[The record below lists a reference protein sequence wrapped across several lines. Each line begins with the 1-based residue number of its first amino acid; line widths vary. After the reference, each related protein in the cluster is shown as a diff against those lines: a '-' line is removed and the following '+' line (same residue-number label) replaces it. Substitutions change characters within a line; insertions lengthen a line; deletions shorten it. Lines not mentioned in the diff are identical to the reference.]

1 VFTAQKDFRLT
12 DFTPTQCVLFADLKR
27 RPVVLAFDQPH
38 GSSDGGAILLSAANQ
53 RFGDGLIESLSSCLQ
68 DARQQG
74 KVDHPLTHLLRQ
86 RIYGLACG
94 YEDANDAARIGA
106 DPMHKLLAGRD
117 PIEGLDLAS
126 QPTLSRF
133 ENSVMPRSLYT
144 MGMTLAES
152 VIMRH
157 GKRRNG
163 HARLVTIDMDPTD
176 AATYGAQQLS
186 FFNTHYDNHCY
197 LPMLGFVSFDNEQ
210 DQYLCA
216 AVLRPGNVGAGTG
229 AVGVLRRL
237 IELVRGSFPKSRI
250 RVRLDGGFASPALF
264 EFLDAEPK
272 VEYVVA
278 MASNA
283 VLTSHCEEAMTVA
296 RLCSGLTDGTEHV
309 YGDTRY
315 AARSW
320 KRERRV
326 IFKAEVVKADGK
338 EARDNP
344 RFVVTSMKQ
353 SARWLYEEVYCQR
366 GDIENR
372 IKELK
377 ALDVDRTSCTNFWAN
392 QLRVLMAAA
401 AYVLLQEIR
410 LNAALTS
417 LSRAQVWTLRERLLK
432 LGARVVSTV
441 RRVVVHLPMSFP
453 WQNDFQKIAM
463 ALGTT
468 AG

>member
-12 DFTPTQCVLFADLKR
+12 DFTPTQCVLFSDLEKR
-27 RPVVLAFDQPH
+27 SVVLAFDQVH

-53 RFGDGLIESLSSCLQ
+53 RFGDGLIESLSCCLQ
-68 DARQQG
+68 DGRQQG
-74 KVDHPLTHLLRQ
+74 KVDHPLTHLMRQ

-117 PIEGLDLAS
+117 PIKGLDLAS

-133 ENSVMPRSLYT
+133 ENSVTPRSLYM
-144 MGMTLAES
+144 MGITLAES
-152 VIMRH
+152 VITRH

-197 LPMLGFVSFDNEQ
+197 LPMLGFVSFDNEP

-216 AVLRPGNVGAGTG
+216 AVLRPGNVGAATG

-237 IELVRGSFPKSRI
+237 IEWVRRSFPKSRI

-272 VEYVVA
+272 MEYVVG
-278 MASNA
+278 MPSNA
-283 VLTSHCEEAMTVA
+283 VLMRRCEEAMTVA
-296 RLCSGLTDGTEHV
+296 RLCSGLTDDTEHV

-315 AARSW
+315 AAKSW
-320 KRERRV
+320 KCERRV

-338 EARDNP
+338 EARDNRMRLTNAP
-344 RFVVTSMKQ
+344 VRGSQSVMDLFHGRRVWSFGSSSWPPGDSAAGCFVP
-353 SARWLYEEVYCQR
+353 EER
-366 GDIENR
+366 DGA
-372 IKELK
+372 K
-377 ALDVDRTSCTNFWAN
+377 
-392 QLRVLMAAA
+392 RVLSQPWNGFEYAGPAFEEAVWRAAVEWEQHFWRESA
-401 AYVLLQEIR
+401 DRGGSGRDVGFGGNWEP
-410 LNAALTS
+410 
-417 LSRAQVWTLRERLLK
+417 AQP
-432 LGARVVSTV
+432 ARG
-441 RRVVVHLPMSFP
+441 VVVQRPESGGRLR
-453 WQNDFQKIAM
+453 
-463 ALGTT
+463 LRR
-468 AG
+468 

>member
-1 VFTAQKDFRLT
+1 MT
-12 DFTPTQCVLFADLKR
+12 DFTPAQCVLFTDLER
-27 RPVVLAFDQPH
+27 RPVVLAFDQAH
-38 GSSDGGAILLSAANQ
+38 GSSDGGGILLSAANQ

-68 DARQQG
+68 DGRQQG
-74 KVDHPLTHLLRQ
+74 KVDHPLTDLMRQ

-117 PIEGLDLAS
+117 PIKGLDLAS

-133 ENSVMPRSLYT
+133 ENSVTPRSLYM

-197 LPMLGFVSFDNEQ
+197 LPMLGFVSFDNEP

-216 AVLRPGNVGAGTG
+216 AVLRPGNVGAATG
-229 AVGVLRRL
+229 AVGVLR
-237 IELVRGSFPKSRI
+237 FPKSRI

-278 MASNA
+278 MAANA
-283 VLTSHCEEAMTVA
+283 VLTRLCEEAMTVA

-315 AARSW
+315 AAKSW
-320 KRERRV
+320 RRERRV

-344 RFVVTSMKQ
+344 RFVVTNMEQ
-353 SARWLYEEVYCQR
+353 GARWLYEEVYCQR

-441 RRVVVHLPMSFP
+441 RRVLVHLPESFP

-463 ALGTT
+463 ALGAT

>member
-12 DFTPTQCVLFADLKR
+12 DFTPTQSVLFADLER
-27 RPVVLAFDQPH
+27 RPVVLAFDQAH
-38 GSSDGGAILLSAANQ
+38 GSSDGGAILLSAANR
-53 RFGDGLIESLSSCLQ
+53 RFSDGLIELLSSCLQ

-74 KVDHPLTHLLRQ
+74 KVDHPLTELMRQ

-117 PIEGLDLAS
+117 PIKGLDLAS

-133 ENSVMPRSLYT
+133 ENSVTLRSLYM
-144 MGMTLAES
+144 MGMTLAER
-152 VIMRH
+152 VISRH
-157 GKRRNG
+157 SKRRNG
-163 HARLVTIDMDPTD
+163 HARLITIDMDPTD

-197 LPMLGFVSFDNEQ
+197 LPMLGFVSFDNEP

-216 AVLRPGNVGAGTG
+216 AVLRPGNVGAATG

-237 IELVRGSFPKSRI
+237 IELVRRSFPKSCI

-264 EFLDAEPK
+264 EFLD
-272 VEYVVA
+272 VVA

-283 VLTSHCEEAMTVA
+283 VLTGRCEEAMTVA

-315 AARSW
+315 AAKSW

-344 RFVVTSMKQ
+344 RFVVTNMEQ

-377 ALDVDRTSCTNFWAN
+377 ALDVDRTSCTNFWPN
-392 QLRVLMAAA
+392 QLRVLLAAT

-417 LSRAQVWTLRERLLK
+417 LARAQVWTLRERLLK

-441 RRVVVHLPMSFP
+441 RRVVVHLPESFP

-463 ALGTT
+463 ALGAT

>member
-1 VFTAQKDFRLT
+1 LT
-12 DFTPTQCVLFADLKR
+12 DFILTQSVLFTELEK
-27 RPVVLAFDQPH
+27 RPVVLAFDQAH
-38 GSSDGGAILLSAANQ
+38 GSSDGGAILLSAANR
-53 RFGDGLIESLSSCLQ
+53 RFGDGLIESLSSSLH
-68 DARQQG
+68 DVRQQG
-74 KVDHPLTHLLRQ
+74 KVDHPLTDLMRQ

-94 YEDANDAARIGA
+94 YEDANDAARLGA
-106 DPMHKLLAGRD
+106 DPIHKLLAGRD
-117 PIEGLDLAS
+117 PLKGHDLAS

-133 ENSVMPRSLYT
+133 ENSVTPRSLYT

-152 VIMRH
+152 VITRH

-197 LPMLGFVSFDNEQ
+197 LPMLSFVSFDNEP

-216 AVLRPGNVGAGTG
+216 AVLRPGNVGAAAG

-237 IELVRGSFPKSRI
+237 VQLLRVSFSSARI
-250 RVRLDGGFASPALF
+250 RVRLDGGFASPAVF
-264 EFLDAEPK
+264 DFLDAEPK

-283 VLTSHCEEAMTVA
+283 VLDRHAADALDVA
-296 RLCSGLTDGTEHV
+296 RLCAGLSEETEHV

-315 AARSW
+315 AAKSW
-320 KRERRV
+320 KHERRV

-338 EARDNP
+338 EPRDNP
-344 RFVVTSMKQ
+344 RFVVTNMKQ
-353 SARWLYEEVYCQR
+353 SAQWIYEEVYCQR

-377 ALDVDRTSCTNFWAN
+377 ALDVDRTSCTSFWAN
-392 QLRVLMAAA
+392 QLRVLMAAV
-401 AYVLLQEIR
+401 AYVLMQEIR
-410 LNAALTS
+410 LNAALTA
-417 LSRAQVWTLRERLLK
+417 LARAQVWTLRERLLK
-432 LGARVVSTV
+432 LGARVAASV
-441 RRVVVHLPMSFP
+441 RRIVVHLPESFP
-453 WQNDFQKIAM
+453 WRNDFQKIAA
-463 ALGTT
+463 ALGAT

>member
-1 VFTAQKDFRLT
+1 MT
-12 DFTPTQCVLFADLKR
+12 DFTRTQPVLFSDLEK
-27 RPVVLAFDQPH
+27 RPVLLAFDQAH
-38 GSSDGGAILLSAANQ
+38 GTSDGGAILLSAANR
-53 RFGDGLIESLSSCLQ
+53 RFGDGLIESLSACLQ
-68 DARQQG
+68 DTRQPG
-74 KVDHPLTHLLRQ
+74 KVDHQMAELMRQ
-86 RIYGLACG
+86 RVYGLACG
-94 YEDANDAARIGA
+94 YEDANDAARIGT
-106 DPMHKLLAGRD
+106 DPMLKLLAGRD
-117 PIEGLDLAS
+117 PLKGLDLAS

-133 ENSVMPRSLYT
+133 ENSVTPRSLYT

-152 VIMRH
+152 VIARH

-197 LPMLGFVSFDNEQ
+197 LPMLGFVSFDDEP

-216 AVLRPGNVGAGTG
+216 AVLRPGNVGAVSG

-237 IELVRGSFPKSRI
+237 IQLVRSSFSKAQI

-264 EFLDAEPK
+264 DFLDAEAK

-283 VLTSHCEEAMTVA
+283 VLDRLSEEAMQVA
-296 RLCSGLTDGTEHV
+296 RLCSSLTDETEHV
-309 YGDTRY
+309 YGETRY
-315 AARSW
+315 AAKSW

-338 EARDNP
+338 EPRDNA
-344 RFVVTSMKQ
+344 RFVVTNMKQ
-353 SARWLYEEVYCQR
+353 GPRWLYEEVYCQR
-366 GDIENR
+366 GDVENR

-377 ALDVDRTSCTNFWAN
+377 ALNVDRTSCTNFWAN
-392 QLRVLMAAA
+392 QLRVLMAAT
-401 AYVLLQEIR
+401 AYVLFEEIR
-410 LNAALTS
+410 LNAALTT
-417 LSRAQVWTLRERLLK
+417 LARAQVWTLRERLLK
-432 LGARVVSTV
+432 LGARLVSSV
-441 RRVVVHLPMSFP
+441 RRIVVHLPESFP
-453 WQNDFQKIAM
+453 WRNDFQRIAA
-463 ALGTT
+463 ALGAT

>member
-1 VFTAQKDFRLT
+1 LT
-12 DFTPTQCVLFADLKR
+12 DFTATQSVLFSELEK
-27 RPVVLAFDQPH
+27 RPVVLAFDQAH
-38 GSSDGGAILLSAANQ
+38 GSSDGGAILLSAANR
-53 RFGDGLIESLSSCLQ
+53 RFDDGLIESLSGCLQ

-74 KVDHPLTHLLRQ
+74 KVDHQLAEMMRQ
-86 RIYGLACG
+86 RIHGLACG
-94 YEDANDAARIGA
+94 YADANDAARIGA

-117 PIEGLDLAS
+117 PLKGLDLAS

-133 ENSVMPRSLYT
+133 ENSVTPRSHYA
-144 MGMTLAES
+144 MGMTLAER
-152 VIMRH
+152 VIARH

-197 LPMLGFVSFDNEQ
+197 LPMLGFVSFDDEP

-216 AVLRPGNVGAGTG
+216 AVLRPGNVGAATG

-237 IELVRGSFPKSRI
+237 IKLVRNSFSRVRI
-250 RVRLDGGFASPALF
+250 RVRLDGGFASPAVF
-264 EFLDAEPK
+264 DFLDAEPR

-283 VLTSHCEEAMTVA
+283 VLDRHAADALDVA
-296 RLCSGLTDGTEHV
+296 RLCAGLTEETEHV

-315 AARSW
+315 AAKSW

-326 IFKAEVVKADGK
+326 IFKAEVVRTEGK
-338 EARDNP
+338 QPRDNP
-344 RFVVTSMKQ
+344 RFVVTNMKQ
-353 SARWLYEEVYCQR
+353 GAQWIYEEVYCQR
-366 GDIENR
+366 GDVENR

-377 ALDVDRTSCTNFWAN
+377 ALDVDRTSCTSFWAN

-410 LNAALTS
+410 LNAALTT
-417 LSRAQVWTLRERLLK
+417 LAKAQVWTLRERLLK
-432 LGARVVSTV
+432 LGARVVASA
-441 RRVVVHLPMSFP
+441 RRIVVHLPESFP
-453 WQNDFQKIAM
+453 WRNDFQKIAA
-463 ALGTT
+463 ALGAT

>member
-1 VFTAQKDFRLT
+1 MT
-12 DFTPTQCVLFADLKR
+12 DFILTQSVLFTELEN
-27 RPVVLAFDQPH
+27 RPVVLTFDQAH
-38 GSSDGGAILLSAANQ
+38 GSSDGGSILLSAANR
-53 RFGDGLIESLSSCLQ
+53 RFGDGLIESLSSSLH
-68 DARQQG
+68 DVRQQG
-74 KVDHPLTHLLRQ
+74 KVDHPLTDLMRQ

-106 DPMHKLLAGRD
+106 DPVHKLLAGRD
-117 PIEGLDLAS
+117 PLKGHDLAS

-133 ENSVMPRSLYT
+133 ENSVTPRSLYT

-152 VIMRH
+152 VITRH

-176 AATYGAQQLS
+176 AAAYGAQQLS

-197 LPMLGFVSFDNEQ
+197 LPMLCFVSFDNES

-216 AVLRPGNVGAGTG
+216 AVLRPGNVGAAAG
-229 AVGVLRRL
+229 AVGVMRRL
-237 IELVRGSFPKSRI
+237 IELVRASFPKARI
-250 RVRLDGGFASPALF
+250 RVRLDGGFASPAVF
-264 EFLDAEPK
+264 DFLDAEPK

-283 VLTSHCEEAMTVA
+283 VLDRHAAEALDVA
-296 RLCSGLTDGTEHV
+296 RLCAELTDETEHV

-315 AARSW
+315 AAKSW
-320 KRERRV
+320 NKERRV
-326 IFKAEVVKADGK
+326 IFKAEVVRADGK
-338 EARDNP
+338 QPRDNP
-344 RFVVTSMKQ
+344 RFVVTNMQQ
-353 SARWLYEEVYCQR
+353 SPQWLYEKVYCQR
-366 GDIENR
+366 GDVENR

-401 AYVLLQEIR
+401 AYVLMQEIR
-410 LNAALTS
+410 LNAELTT
-417 LSRAQVWTLRERLLK
+417 LARAQVWTLRERLLK
-432 LGARVVSTV
+432 LGARVVASV
-441 RRVVVHLPMSFP
+441 RRIVVHLPESFP
-453 WQNDFQKIAM
+453 WRNDFLKIAA
-463 ALGTT
+463 ALGAT

>member
-1 VFTAQKDFRLT
+1 MT
-12 DFTPTQCVLFADLKR
+12 DFTATQRVLFSELEK
-27 RPVVLAFDQPH
+27 RPVVLAFDQAH
-38 GSSDGGAILLSAANQ
+38 GSSDGGAILLSAANR
-53 RFGDGLIESLSSCLQ
+53 RFDDGLIESLSGCLQ

-74 KVDHPLTHLLRQ
+74 KVDHQLAEMMRQ
-86 RIYGLACG
+86 RIHGLACG
-94 YEDANDAARIGA
+94 YTDANDAARIGA

-117 PIEGLDLAS
+117 PLKGHDLAS

-133 ENSVMPRSLYT
+133 ENSIPPRSHYA
-144 MGMTLAES
+144 MGKTLAER
-152 VIMRH
+152 VIARH

-197 LPMLGFVSFDNEQ
+197 LPMLGFVSFDEEP

-216 AVLRPGNVGAGTG
+216 AVLRPGNVGAATG

-237 IELVRGSFPKSRI
+237 IKLVRNSFPRARI
-250 RVRLDGGFASPALF
+250 RVRLDGGFASPAVF
-264 EFLDAEPK
+264 DFLDAEPK

-283 VLTSHCEEAMTVA
+283 VLDRHAADALDVA
-296 RLCSGLTDGTEHV
+296 RLCAGLTEETEHV

-326 IFKAEVVKADGK
+326 IFKAEVVRTEGRQP
-338 EARDNP
+338 RDNP
-344 RFVVTSMKQ
+344 RFVVTNMKQ
-353 SARWLYEEVYCQR
+353 GAQWIYEEVYCRR
-366 GDIENR
+366 GDVENR

-377 ALDVDRTSCTNFWAN
+377 ALAIDRTSCTSFWAN

-401 AYVLLQEIR
+401 AYVLMQEIR
-410 LNAALTS
+410 LNAALTT
-417 LSRAQVWTLRERLLK
+417 LARAQVRTLRERLLK
-432 LGARVVSTV
+432 LGARVVVSV
-441 RRVVVHLPMSFP
+441 RRIVVHLPESFP
-453 WQNDFQKIAM
+453 WRNDFRKIAA
-463 ALGTT
+463 ALGAT

>member
-12 DFTPTQCVLFADLKR
+12 DFTPTQCVLFADLER
-27 RPVVLAFDQPH
+27 RPVVLAFDQAH
-38 GSSDGGAILLSAANQ
+38 GSSDGGAILLTAANQ
-53 RFGDGLIESLSSCLQ
+53 RFGDGLIESLGSCLQ

-74 KVDHPLTHLLRQ
+74 KVDHPVTDLMRQ

-94 YEDANDAARIGA
+94 YEDANDVARIGA

-117 PIEGLDLAS
+117 PIKGLDLAS

-133 ENSVMPRSLYT
+133 ENSVTPRSLYT

-163 HARLVTIDMDPTD
+163 HASLVTIDMDPTD

-197 LPMLGFVSFDNEQ
+197 LPMLGFVSFDNEP

-216 AVLRPGNVGAGTG
+216 AVLRPGNVGAATG

-237 IELVRGSFPKSRI
+237 IELVRRSFPKSRV

-283 VLTSHCEEAMTVA
+283 VLTRRCEEAMSVA
-296 RLCSGLTDGTEHV
+296 RLCSGLTDDTEHV

-315 AARSW
+315 AAKSW
-320 KRERRV
+320 KCERRV

-344 RFVVTSMKQ
+344 RFVVSNMKQ
-353 SARWLYEEVYCQR
+353 SPQWLYEEVYCQR

-377 ALDVDRTSCTNFWAN
+377 ALAVDRTSCTNFWAN

-417 LSRAQVWTLRERLLK
+417 LARAQVWTLRERLLK
-432 LGARVVSTV
+432 LGARVVSSV
-441 RRVVVHLPMSFP
+441 RRILVHLPESFP
-453 WQNDFQKIAM
+453 WRNDFQKIAA
-463 ALGTT
+463 ALGAT

>member
-1 VFTAQKDFRLT
+1 MT
-12 DFTPTQCVLFADLKR
+12 DFTPTQSVLFTDLEK
-27 RPVVLAFDQPH
+27 RPVVLAFDQAH
-38 GSSDGGAILLSAANQ
+38 GSSDGGAILLCAANQ
-53 RFGDGLIESLSSCLQ
+53 RFGDGLIESLSICLQ
-68 DARQQG
+68 DVRQQG
-74 KVDHPLTHLLRQ
+74 KVDHPLTDLMRQ
-86 RIYGLACG
+86 RLYGLACG
-94 YEDANDAARIGA
+94 YEDANDAARIGV

-117 PIEGLDLAS
+117 PIKGLDLAS

-133 ENSVMPRSLYT
+133 ENSVPPRSLYT
-144 MGMTLAES
+144 MGMRLAES
-152 VIMRH
+152 VLTRH

-197 LPMLGFVSFDNEQ
+197 LPMLGFVSFDDEP

-216 AVLRPGNVGAGTG
+216 ALLRPGNVGAATS
-229 AVGVLRRL
+229 AVGVLQRL
-237 IELVRGSFPKSRI
+237 IRLVRRSFSQARI

-264 EFLDAEPK
+264 AFLDAEPK

-283 VLTSHCEEAMTVA
+283 VLTRLCEETMVVA
-296 RLCSGLTDGTEHV
+296 RLCSGLTDDTEHV
-309 YGDTRY
+309 YGDTSY
-315 AARSW
+315 AAKSW

-344 RFVVTSMKQ
+344 RFVVTNMKQ
-353 SARWLYEEVYCQR
+353 SPRWLYEEVYCQR
-366 GDIENR
+366 GDVENR

-392 QLRVLMAAA
+392 QLRVLMAAV
-401 AYVLLQEIR
+401 AYVLMQEIR

-417 LSRAQVWTLRERLLK
+417 LARVQVWTLRERLLK
-432 LGARVVSTV
+432 LGARIVSSV
-441 RRVVVHLPMSFP
+441 RRIVVHLPESFP
-453 WQNDFQKIAM
+453 WRNDFQKIAT
-463 ALGTT
+463 ALGAT

>member
-1 VFTAQKDFRLT
+1 MT
-12 DFTPTQCVLFADLKR
+12 DFTATQCVLFSDLEK
-27 RPVVLAFDQPH
+27 RPVVLSFDQAH

-53 RFGDGLIESLSSCLQ
+53 RFGDGLIESLSRCLQ
-68 DARQQG
+68 DARQPG
-74 KVDHPLTHLLRQ
+74 KVDHPLTDLMRQ

-94 YEDANDAARIGA
+94 YEDASDAARIGA

-117 PIEGLDLAS
+117 PIKGLDLAS

-133 ENSVMPRSLYT
+133 ENSVPPRSLYA
-144 MGMTLAES
+144 MGMTLAER
-152 VIMRH
+152 VITRH
-157 GKRRNG
+157 GRRRNG

-197 LPMLGFVSFDNEQ
+197 LPMLSFVSFDNEP

-216 AVLRPGNVGAGTG
+216 AVLRPGNVGAATG

-237 IELVRGSFPKSRI
+237 IRLVRSSFPKVRI
-250 RVRLDGGFASPALF
+250 RVRLDGGFASPTVF
-264 EFLDAEPK
+264 DFLDAEPK

-283 VLTSHCEEAMTVA
+283 VLDRHAADALEVA
-296 RLCSGLTDGTEHV
+296 RLCAGLTEETEHV

-315 AARSW
+315 AAKSW

-326 IFKAEVVKADGK
+326 IFKAEVVCSEGK
-338 EARDNP
+338 QPRDNP
-344 RFVVTSMKQ
+344 RFVVTNMKQ
-353 SARWLYEEVYCQR
+353 SAQWIYEEVYCQR
-366 GDIENR
+366 GDVENR

-377 ALDVDRTSCTNFWAN
+377 ALDVDRTSCTSFWAN
-392 QLRVLMAAA
+392 QLRVLMAAV
-401 AYVLLQEIR
+401 AYVLMQEIR
-410 LNAALTS
+410 LNAALTT
-417 LSRAQVWTLRERLLK
+417 LARAQVWTLRERLLK
-432 LGARVVSTV
+432 LGARVVASV
-441 RRVVVHLPMSFP
+441 RRIVVHMPESFP
-453 WQNDFQKIAM
+453 WRNDFQKIAA
-463 ALGTT
+463 ALGAT

>member
-1 VFTAQKDFRLT
+1 
-12 DFTPTQCVLFADLKR
+12 LFSDLEK
-27 RPVVLAFDQPH
+27 RPVLLAFDQAH
-38 GSSDGGAILLSAANQ
+38 GTSDGGAILLSAANR
-53 RFGDGLIESLSSCLQ
+53 RFGDGLIESLSACLR
-68 DARQQG
+68 DDRQQG
-74 KVDHPLTHLLRQ
+74 KVDHQQDELMRQ

-117 PIEGLDLAS
+117 PLKGLDLAS

-133 ENSVMPRSLYT
+133 ENSVTPRSLYT

-152 VIMRH
+152 VIARH

-197 LPMLGFVSFDNEQ
+197 LPMLGFVSFDSEA

-216 AVLRPGNVGAGTG
+216 AVLRPGNVGASSG

-237 IELVRGSFPKSRI
+237 IEFVRVSFPMARI
-250 RVRLDGGFASPALF
+250 RVRLDGGFASPAVF
-264 EFLDAEPK
+264 DFLGAEPK

-283 VLTSHCEEAMTVA
+283 VLDRHAADALDVA
-296 RLCSGLTDGTEHV
+296 RLCAGLTEETEHV
-309 YGDTRY
+309 YGETSY
-315 AARSW
+315 ATKSW
-320 KRERRV
+320 KQERRV
-326 IFKAEVVKADGK
+326 IFKAEVVSADGK
-338 EARDNP
+338 EPRDNP
-344 RFVVTSMKQ
+344 RFVVTNMKQ
-353 SARWLYEEVYCQR
+353 TPRWIYEEVYCQR
-366 GDIENR
+366 GDVENR

-410 LNAALTS
+410 LNAALTT
-417 LSRAQVWTLRERLLK
+417 LARAQVWTLRERLLK
-432 LGARVVSTV
+432 LGARLVSSV
-441 RRVVVHLPMSFP
+441 RRIVVHLPETFA
-453 WQNDFQKIAM
+453 WRNDFQKIATAM
-463 ALGTT
+463 GAT

>member
-1 VFTAQKDFRLT
+1 MT
-12 DFTPTQCVLFADLKR
+12 DFIPAQSVLFTELEK
-27 RPVVLAFDQPH
+27 RPVVLAFDQEH
-38 GSSDGGAILLSAANQ
+38 GSSDGGAILLSAANR
-53 RFGDGLIESLSSCLQ
+53 RFDDGLIESLSACLR
-68 DARQQG
+68 DDRQQG
-74 KVDHPLTHLLRQ
+74 KVDHQLDELMRQ

-94 YEDANDAARIGA
+94 YEDANDAARIGR

-117 PIEGLDLAS
+117 PIKGLDLAS

-133 ENSVMPRSLYT
+133 ENSVTPRSLYA

-152 VIMRH
+152 VITRH

-216 AVLRPGNVGAGTG
+216 AVLRPGNVGAATGT
-229 AVGVLRRL
+229 VGVLRRL
-237 IELVRGSFPKSRI
+237 IELVRASFSKARI
-250 RVRLDGGFASPALF
+250 RVRLDGGFASPTIF
-264 EFLDAEPK
+264 DFLDAAPK
-272 VEYVVA
+272 LEYVVA

-283 VLTSHCEEAMTVA
+283 VLDRHAADALDVA
-296 RLCSGLTDGTEHV
+296 RLCAGLTEETEHV
-309 YGDTRY
+309 YGDTSY
-315 AARSW
+315 AAKSW
-320 KRERRV
+320 KHERRV
-326 IFKAEVVKADGK
+326 IFKAEVVRAESK
-338 EARDNP
+338 EPRDNP
-344 RFVVTSMKQ
+344 RFVVTNMKQ
-353 SARWLYEEVYCQR
+353 SAQWIYEEVYCQR
-366 GDIENR
+366 GDVENR

-377 ALDVDRTSCTNFWAN
+377 ALDVDRTSCTSFWAN

-417 LSRAQVWTLRERLLK
+417 MARAQVWTLRERLLK
-432 LGARVVSTV
+432 LGARVVASA
-441 RRVVVHLPMSFP
+441 RRIVVHLPESFP
-453 WQNDFQKIAM
+453 WRNDFQKISA
-463 ALGTT
+463 ALGAT

>member
-1 VFTAQKDFRLT
+1 LT
-12 DFTPTQCVLFADLKR
+12 DFTTAQTVLFSDLEK
-27 RPVVLAFDQPH
+27 RPVLLAFDQAH
-38 GSSDGGAILLSAANQ
+38 GTSDGGAILLSAANR
-53 RFGDGLIESLSSCLQ
+53 RFGDGLIESLSACLH
-68 DARQQG
+68 DRRQQG
-74 KVDHPLTHLLRQ
+74 KVDHQLVELMRQ

-117 PIEGLDLAS
+117 PLKGLDLAS

-133 ENSVMPRSLYT
+133 ENSITPRSLYT

-152 VIMRH
+152 VITRH
-157 GKRRNG
+157 GTRRNG

-197 LPMLGFVSFDNEQ
+197 LPMLGFVSFDNEP

-216 AVLRPGNVGAGTG
+216 AVLRPGNVGAGAG
-229 AVGVLRRL
+229 SVGVLRRL
-237 IELVRGSFPKSRI
+237 IELVRASFPKARI

-264 EFLDAEPK
+264 DFLDAEPK

-283 VLTSHCEEAMTVA
+283 VLDRHAAEALDVA
-296 RLCSGLTDGTEHV
+296 RLCAGLSGETEHV
-309 YGDTRY
+309 YGDTSY
-315 AARSW
+315 AAKSW
-320 KRERRV
+320 TQERRV
-326 IFKAEVVKADGK
+326 IFKAEVVSADGK
-338 EARDNP
+338 EPRDNP
-344 RFVVTSMKQ
+344 RFVVTDMKQ
-353 SARWLYEEVYCQR
+353 GAQWIYEEVYCQR
-366 GDIENR
+366 GDVENR

-377 ALDVDRTSCTNFWAN
+377 ALDIDRTSCSGFWAN
-392 QLRVLMAAA
+392 QLRVLMATA
-401 AYVLLQEIR
+401 AYVLMQEIR

-417 LSRAQVWTLRERLLK
+417 LARAQVWTLRERLLK
-432 LGARVVSTV
+432 LGARVAASV
-441 RRVVVHLPMSFP
+441 RRIVVHLPESFP
-453 WQNDFQKIAM
+453 WRSDFQRISA
-463 ALGTT
+463 ALGAT

>member
-12 DFTPTQCVLFADLKR
+12 DFNLTQSVLFSELEK
-27 RPVVLAFDQPH
+27 RPVVLAFDQAH
-38 GSSDGGAILLSAANQ
+38 GSSDGGAILLSAANR

-68 DARQQG
+68 DTRQQG
-74 KVDHPLTHLLRQ
+74 KVDHPLTALMRQ

-117 PIEGLDLAS
+117 PIKGLNLAS

-133 ENSVMPRSLYT
+133 ENSVSSRSLYT

-197 LPMLGFVSFDNEQ
+197 LPMLGFVSFDNEP

-216 AVLRPGNVGAGTG
+216 AILRPGNVGAATG

-237 IELVRGSFPKSRI
+237 IELVRRSFPKSRI
-250 RVRLDGGFASPALF
+250 RVRLDGGFASPGLF

-272 VEYVVA
+272 VEYVLA

-283 VLTSHCEEAMTVA
+283 VLTRLCEEAMTVA
-296 RLCSGLTDGTEHV
+296 RLCSGLTDETDHV

-315 AARSW
+315 AAKSW
-320 KRERRV
+320 KHERRV
-326 IFKAEVVKADGK
+326 IFKAEVVEADGK
-338 EARDNP
+338 QPRDNP
-344 RFVVTSMKQ
+344 RFVVTNMKQ
-353 SARWLYEEVYCQR
+353 SPRWLYEEVYCQR
-366 GDIENR
+366 GDVENR

-417 LSRAQVWTLRERLLK
+417 FGRAQVWTLRERLLK
-432 LGARVVSTV
+432 LGARMIATV
-441 RRVVVHLPMSFP
+441 RRVVVHLPESFP
-453 WQNDFQKIAM
+453 WRNDFQKIAT
-463 ALGTT
+463 ALGAT

>member
-1 VFTAQKDFRLT
+1 MT
-12 DFTPTQCVLFADLKR
+12 DFTRTQRVLFSDLEK
-27 RPVVLAFDQPH
+27 RPVLLAFDQAH
-38 GSSDGGAILLSAANQ
+38 GTSDGGAILLSAANR
-53 RFGDGLIESLSSCLQ
+53 RFGDGLIESLSACLQ
-68 DARQQG
+68 DTRQPG
-74 KVDHPLTHLLRQ
+74 KVDHQMAELMRQ
-86 RIYGLACG
+86 RVYGLACG
-94 YEDANDAARIGA
+94 YEDANDAARIGT
-106 DPMHKLLAGRD
+106 DPMLKLLAGRD
-117 PIEGLDLAS
+117 PLKGLDLAS

-133 ENSVMPRSLYT
+133 ENSVTPRSLYT

-152 VIMRH
+152 VIARH

-197 LPMLGFVSFDNEQ
+197 LPMLGFVSFDDEP

-216 AVLRPGNVGAGTG
+216 AVLRPGNVGAVSG

-237 IELVRGSFPKSRI
+237 IQLVRSSFSKAQI

-264 EFLDAEPK
+264 DFLDAEAK

-283 VLTSHCEEAMTVA
+283 VLDRLSEEAMQVA
-296 RLCSGLTDGTEHV
+296 RLCSSLTDETEHV
-309 YGDTRY
+309 YGETRY
-315 AARSW
+315 AAKSW

-338 EARDNP
+338 EPRDNA
-344 RFVVTSMKQ
+344 RFVVTNMKQ
-353 SARWLYEEVYCQR
+353 GPRWLYEEVYCQR
-366 GDIENR
+366 GDVENR

-377 ALDVDRTSCTNFWAN
+377 ALNVDRTSCTNFWAN
-392 QLRVLMAAA
+392 QLRVLMAAT
-401 AYVLLQEIR
+401 AYVLFEEIR
-410 LNAALTS
+410 LNAALTT
-417 LSRAQVWTLRERLLK
+417 LARAQVWTLRERLLK
-432 LGARVVSTV
+432 LGARLVSSV
-441 RRVVVHLPMSFP
+441 RRIVVHLPESFP
-453 WQNDFQKIAM
+453 WRNDFQRIAA
-463 ALGTT
+463 ALGAT

>member
-1 VFTAQKDFRLT
+1 MT
-12 DFTPTQCVLFADLKR
+12 DFTPTQSVLFTDLEK
-27 RPVVLAFDQPH
+27 RPVVMAFDQAH

-53 RFGDGLIESLSSCLQ
+53 RFGDGLIESLSRSLQ

-74 KVDHPLTHLLRQ
+74 KVDHPLTDLMRQ

-94 YEDANDAARIGA
+94 YEDANDAARIGT

-117 PIEGLDLAS
+117 PLKGLDLAS

-133 ENSVMPRSLYT
+133 ENSVPPRSLYT
-144 MGMTLAES
+144 MSTTLAES
-152 VIMRH
+152 VITRH

-197 LPMLGFVSFDNEQ
+197 LPMLGFVSFDNEP

-216 AVLRPGNVGAGTG
+216 AVLRPGNVGAATG

-237 IELVRGSFPKSRI
+237 IRLVRTSFPKARI

-264 EFLDAEPK
+264 AFLDAEPK

-283 VLTSHCEEAMTVA
+283 VLTRLCEEAMTVA
-296 RLCSGLTDGTEHV
+296 RLCSGLTGDTEHV
-309 YGDTRY
+309 YGDTSY
-315 AARSW
+315 AAKSW
-320 KRERRV
+320 KCERRV

-344 RFVVTSMKQ
+344 RFVVTNMKQ
-353 SARWLYEEVYCQR
+353 SPRWLYEEVYCQR
-366 GDIENR
+366 GDVENR

-417 LSRAQVWTLRERLLK
+417 LARAQVWTLRERLLK
-432 LGARVVSTV
+432 LGARIVSSV
-441 RRVVVHLPMSFP
+441 RRIVVHLPESFP
-453 WQNDFQKIAM
+453 WRNDFQKIAT
-463 ALGTT
+463 ALGAA